1 MYFQNIAATLIKE
14 IYSMGFL
21 TDLINNHP
29 ELLAVKN
36 ELSAAEARFEALE
49 AENRQ
54 RKRELAGRPTPTPAP
69 AEPQPFTLASGVL
82 WKKKKPLGHESMPY
96 CPTCKAPLAD
106 YAGSLLC
113 LKCNWQAPIKSFEV
127 PKVYHDLFGPS

>member
-1 MYFQNIAATLIKE
+1 
-14 IYSMGFL
+14 MGFL
-21 TDLINNHP
+21 TDLIGSHP

-49 AENRQ
+49 AENKQ
-54 RKRELAGRPTPTPAP
+54 LKSKLAAQQVSTAATEETQA
-69 AEPQPFTLASGVL
+69 FTQASGVL
-82 WKKKKPLGHESMPY
+82 WKKKTQGGHESTPY
-96 CPTCKAPLAD
+96 CPTCKAPLSD

-127 PKVYHDLFGPS
+127 PKVYHDLFEPS

>member
-1 MYFQNIAATLIKE
+1 
-14 IYSMGFL
+14 MGFL
-21 TDLINNHP
+21 TDLITNHP

-36 ELSAAEARFEALE
+36 ELSAAEARIEALE
-49 AENRQ
+49 SENRQ
-54 RKRELAGRPTPTPAP
+54 LKNLLAARPSPHPAP
-69 AEPQPFTLASGVL
+69 EETPPFTLASGVL
-82 WKKKKPLGHESMPY
+82 WKKKAQGGHESMPY

-127 PKVYHDLFGPS
+127 PKIYHDLFEPG